1 MIKHIVMWTLKPEA
15 NGRSAADNAAE
26 MKARLEGLNGKIP
39 GLKHL
44 EVGVNVFA
52 ATPECHAA
60 LYSEFGTRADLDAMA
75 QHDIRCFLI
84 GESLMR
90 QPDVEAAKRAL
101 VG

>member
-60 LYSEFGTRADLDAMA
+60 LYSEFGSRADLDVYVAHPLHQECVA
-75 QHDIRCFLI
+75 FIKQVVASRSVLDYEL
-84 GESLMR
+84 
-90 QPDVEAAKRAL
+90 
-101 VG
+101 